1 MDLHN
6 DLKELLRLLKSTGVD
21 FLVVGAFAVA
31 FYGRPRLTG
40 DVDLFIRPSRNN
52 VDLLQVALREFSSDG
67 IHFDPNS
74 LATAGRMLRIGREP
88 YRVDIMTSISGV
100 EFEEAWADRVQGN
113 LGELTVDFISIDH
126 LLQNK
131 RSTGR
136 LKDVA
141 DVDELTRD
149 SE

>member
-1 MDLHN
+1 
-6 DLKELLRLLKSTGVD
+6 
-21 FLVVGAFAVA
+21 
-31 FYGRPRLTG
+31 
-40 DVDLFIRPSRNN
+40 
-52 VDLLQVALREFSSDG
+52 
-67 IHFDPNS
+67 
-74 LATAGRMLRIGREP
+74 
-88 YRVDIMTSISGV
+88 MTSISGV

>member
-31 FYGRPRLTG
+31 FYGRTRFTG

-74 LATAGRMLRIGREP
+74 LATAG
-88 YRVDIMTSISGV
+88 
-100 EFEEAWADRVQGN
+100 
-113 LGELTVDFISIDH
+113 
-126 LLQNK
+126 
-131 RSTGR
+131 
-136 LKDVA
+136 
-141 DVDELTRD
+141 
-149 SE
+149 